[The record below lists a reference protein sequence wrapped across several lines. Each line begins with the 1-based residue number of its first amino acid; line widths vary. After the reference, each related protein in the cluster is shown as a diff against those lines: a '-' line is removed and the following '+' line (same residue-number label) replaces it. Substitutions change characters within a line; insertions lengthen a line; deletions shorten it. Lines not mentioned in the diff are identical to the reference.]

1 MASAPIPLTDVGSVT
16 QVIPS
21 STVPNTVDQN
31 LPQIRSPLLKF
42 LKGEPKALGVKATL
56 VLNIFSTLAAGG
68 TIITI
73 CMDFIFMNIFRPYNY
88 YDRSNNMT
96 VQIMIG
102 CLMILFGIMLAILSE
117 SLSVYTGI
125 VFWGS
130 LFHISAG
137 SLAVAASNNLNSCVV
152 KATLVLNIFS
162 TIAAGGT
169 IITICMDFIFV
180 NIFRPYNYYDR
191 SNNMGTIG
199 VLLVF
204 SLLQFCVSIT
214 VSAFTCKA
222 TCTNEPTVTVINMVP
237 NPERTAPSAPMVNPF
252 PPHHA
257 QLGVNTMHAVAM
269 GALPVENPP
278 VYGEKTVYI
287 KA

>member
-1 MASAPIPLTDVGSVT
+1 MASTPIPLTNVGSGYTIFT
-16 QVIPS
+16 QAPTAVG
-21 STVPNTVDQN
+21 QN
-31 LPQIRSPLLKF
+31 YPQTSRPIYKF
-42 LKGEPKALGVKATL
+42 LKGEPKALG
-56 VLNIFSTLAAGG
+56 
-68 TIITI
+68 
-73 CMDFIFMNIFRPYNY
+73 
-88 YDRSNNMT
+88 
-96 VQIMIG
+96 
-102 CLMILFGIMLAILSE
+102 
-117 SLSVYTGI
+117 
-125 VFWGS
+125 
-130 LFHISAG
+130 
-137 SLAVAASNNLNSCVV
+137 V